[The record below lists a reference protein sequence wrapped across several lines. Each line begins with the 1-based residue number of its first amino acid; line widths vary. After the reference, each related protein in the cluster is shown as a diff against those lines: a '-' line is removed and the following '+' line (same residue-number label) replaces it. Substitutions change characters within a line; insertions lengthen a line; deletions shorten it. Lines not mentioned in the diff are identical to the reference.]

1 MNEELYNEKIKVINH
16 RLDAFAIE
24 QQEMKKE
31 INHRLDAY
39 AIEQKEMKEEIR
51 ENADLKYT
59 LQNLSTVVNEL
70 KVTVNELNS
79 KDAKTWNNIK
89 WLVLSG
95 IITALLGFFLG
106 QVFHI

>member
-1 MNEELYNEKIKVINH
+1 MNEELYNEKIKVINN

-24 QQEMKKE
+24 QKEMKK
-31 INHRLDAY
+31 
-39 AIEQKEMKEEIR
+39 EIR

-70 KVTVNELNS
+70 KATVNELNS

>member
-1 MNEELYNEKIKVINH
+1 MNEELYNEKLSVIKH
-16 RLDAFAIE
+16 DIE
-24 QQEMKKE
+24 DLKQ
-31 INHRLDAY
+31 
-39 AIEQKEMKEEIR
+39 EQKEMKREIR
-51 ENADLKYT
+51 EHSDLKYT
-59 LQNLSTVVNEL
+59 LQNLSVVVNEL

>member
-1 MNEELYNEKIKVINH
+1 MNEELYNEKIKVINN

-24 QQEMKKE
+24 QKEMKKE

-70 KVTVNELNS
+70 KATVNELNS